1 MRWSAWRQRRV
12 AGSGGLGVGG
22 DAVVSG
28 AEGLLDRQRGGLQG
42 ADEAEEFGEFFRV
55 SYPATLRRAYRVS
68 GGRTDLA
75 QDAVQEA
82 YIRALER
89 WGTLRQLGG
98 KQQRAW
104 LGRAVINILMDAWR
118 ARSRAPVAACLAD
131 VDADP
136 RVVVPPP
143 DADQVVLV
151 QWYRQVCAAAAAHL
165 TGRCREAFALH
176 FLAGYEVG
184 EVAAM
189 LGISSTTV
197 RVHLSTAPPTL
208 MAHAPPLP
216 AIPPPLRH

>member
-12 AGSGGLGVGG
+12 AGTAACGVGG
-22 DAVVSG
+22 HAVVSG
-28 AEGLLDRQRGGLQG
+28 PEGLLTRHRGGLQG
-42 ADEAEEFGEFFRV
+42 ADEGEGCGVFFRV
-55 SYPATLRRAYRVS
+55 SYRATRRRAYRGS

-82 YIRALER
+82 CIRALER
-89 WGTLRQLGG
+89 WGPLRQLGG

-118 ARSRAPVAACLAD
+118 SRSRAPVAACLAD

-165 TGRCREAFALH
+165 TGRCREAVALP
-176 FLAGYEVG
+176 FLARYDGG
-184 EVAAM
+184 EGAAM
-189 LGISSTTV
+189 LRISTTA
-197 RVHLSTAPPTL
+197 RRGHLRTRGRK
-208 MAHAPPLP
+208 PLG
-216 AIPPPLRH
+216 H

>member
-1 MRWSAWRQRRV
+1 
-12 AGSGGLGVGG
+12 
-22 DAVVSG
+22 
-28 AEGLLDRQRGGLQG
+28 
-42 ADEAEEFGEFFRV
+42 
-55 SYPATLRRAYRVS
+55 
-68 GGRTDLA
+68 
-75 QDAVQEA
+75 
-82 YIRALER
+82 
-89 WGTLRQLGG
+89 
-98 KQQRAW
+98 
-104 LGRAVINILMDAWR
+104 MDAWQVRIR
-118 ARSRAPVAACLAD
+118 ARVAAFLVD

-197 RVHLSTAPPTL
+197 RVHLSTARRKL
-208 MAHAPPLP
+208 MADAPALA
-216 AIPPPLRH
+216 AIRDGLRQEGVT

>member
-1 MRWSAWRQRRV
+1 M
-12 AGSGGLGVGG
+12 
-22 DAVVSG
+22 VSG
-28 AEGLLDRQRGGLQG
+28 PEGLLTRHRGGLQG

-118 ARSRAPVAACLAD
+118 SRSRAPVAACLAD

-197 RVHLSTAPPTL
+197 RVHLSTARRKL
-208 MAHAPPLP
+208 MADAPALA
-216 AIPPPLRH
+216 AIRDGLRQEGVT